1 MEARVRRIAR
11 KIVKST
17 VGSAI
22 AAMSALVLL
31 WAVAAA
37 IAVVLT
43 GAALAVAL
51 TGIGFATAAVLLVA
65 LHLSERRLSAL
76 IRIEC
81 SRQAEKSARHQDAT
95 RARLERRLDAAPVG
109 RVPTAREPAA

>member
-1 MEARVRRIAR
+1 VRQFIG

-22 AAMSALVLL
+22 AALSALFLL
-31 WAVAAA
+31 WAAAA
-37 IAVVLT
+37 VIAVALA
-43 GAALAVAL
+43 GAALAIAL
-51 TGIGFATAAVLLVA
+51 TGVGFATAAVLLVA
-65 LHLSERRLSAL
+65 LHLSERRLSAR
-76 IRIEC
+76 IRVES

-109 RVPTAREPAA
+109 RVPAAREPAA